1 MPFQSRAGV
10 RYFSFE
16 SLDSGVTQAVFT
28 RQGGVSPQPWA
39 SLNVGGTVGDQPE
52 RVRKNRQRAFAA
64 LGRDPVTLFDVWQV
78 HGVNVVIAEAPHP
91 PQSPH
96 QKADAILTDKAD
108 VTLFMRFADCVPVL
122 LYDPVRKVVGLAHA
136 GWMGTVRGTL
146 RATVEAMRARFGT
159 RPADLQAAI
168 GPSIGPDHYAVGA
181 DVVAQVRQAFGED
194 ASGLLSTIMVAQ
206 SATINSG
213 IHFDLWAANRLL
225 LEQAGVRHIEA
236 ADLCTA
242 CHVDDWYSH
251 RAEKGRTGRFG
262 AMIGLK

>member
-1 MPFQSRAGV
+1 MPFQSHAGV

-16 SLDSGVTQAVFT
+16 SLDSSVTQALFT
-28 RQGGVSPQPWA
+28 RQGGVSPAPWA

-52 RVRKNRQRAFAA
+52 RVRENRLRAFAA

-78 HGVNVVIAEAPHP
+78 HGVNVVIADAPHS
-91 PQSPH
+91 PQAPH
-96 QKADAILTDKAD
+96 QQADAILTDKPSL
-108 VTLFMRFADCVPVL
+108 TLFMRFADCVPIL
-122 LYDPVRKVVGLAHA
+122 LYDPVRKVVGMAHA

-146 RATVEAMRARFGT
+146 RATIETMRARFGT

-168 GPSIGPDHYAVGA
+168 GPSIGPDHYAVGP

-194 ASGLLSTIMVAQ
+194 ASGLLSTLDGGV
-206 SATINSG
+206 
-213 IHFDLWAANRLL
+213 HFDLWAANRLL
-225 LEQAGVRHIEA
+225 LEQAGVRQIEVA
-236 ADLCTA
+236 GLCTA

-262 AMIGLK
+262 AMIGLKT